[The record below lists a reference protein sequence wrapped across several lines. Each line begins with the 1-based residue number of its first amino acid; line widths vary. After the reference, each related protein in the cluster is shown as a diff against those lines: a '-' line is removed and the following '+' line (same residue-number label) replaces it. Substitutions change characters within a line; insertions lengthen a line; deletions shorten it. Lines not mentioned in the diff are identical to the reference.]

1 MSRAPS
7 AEVSA
12 SAEGALSRVDSRRA
26 VGRRGNWLCMV
37 MLAVTT
43 IVMTPPAHAEDD
55 LQHAVATAAP
65 GAVLSVP
72 PGVHHVHLVLDRPVT
87 LIGEPGAILDGDGQ
101 GDVVRVRVS
110 GVTVRNLTMRNSGRD
125 LTAMNSG
132 VYVEKGVNGAVIEN
146 NRIRDVLFGVYLD
159 GPQHVQVIDNV
170 ITGIAELRV
179 PDRGDGIHLWNDAWC
194 VIKGNDVSAV
204 RDGIYDYVSHDD
216 LIADNHIHDV
226 RYGVHQMY
234 TKREIL
240 QGNISSNN
248 VAGMALMSS
257 DHMRVA
263 DNHIFNNSSYG
274 ILFNYVTYS
283 DISGNDI
290 HDITGDRGGGEQ
302 AVDGGEGKALF
313 VYNSEFNQIHANLL
327 TDSTIGVHITAGSQD
342 NHVYGN
348 AFVNNRTQVKYV
360 QSVADEWSLDG
371 KGNYWSNYLG
381 WDLDDDGI
389 GDVPFRPNDGVDVLL
404 WKYPSA
410 RVLMS
415 SPSILL
421 LRYVQR
427 AFPVFT
433 PPNVQDSHPLMSIPE
448 KLRARAHDPRH

>member
-1 MSRAPS
+1 MNRAPS
-7 AEVSA
+7 AGVPVP
-12 SAEGALSRVDSRRA
+12 AEGALSWAGSRHA
-26 VGRRGNWLCMV
+26 LGHPGNWLYIV
-37 MLAVTT
+37 MLAVAA
-43 IVMTPPAHAEDD
+43 IGMTPTAHAEDD

-65 GAVLSVP
+65 GAVLSVG

-87 LIGEPGAILDGDGQ
+87 LDGQPGAVLDGDGL
-101 GDVVRVRVS
+101 GDVVRIRTS
-110 GVTVRNLTMRNSGRD
+110 GVTLHNLTIRNSGRD

-132 VYVEKGVNGAVIEN
+132 VYVEKGVDGAVIEN
-146 NRIRDVLFGVYLD
+146 NRIQDTLFGVYLD
-159 GPQHVQVIDNV
+159 GPQHVQVIGNV
-170 ITGIAELRV
+170 ITGIAELRI
-179 PDRGDGIHLWNDAWC
+179 PDRGDGIHLWNDAFC
-194 VIKGNDVSAV
+194 VIKGNDVSGT

-216 LIADNHIHDV
+216 LIADNHIHEV

-234 TKREIL
+234 TKHEVL
-240 QGNISSNN
+240 QGNTSWNN

-263 DNHIFNNSSYG
+263 GNHMFNDSSYG

-283 DISGNDI
+283 DISGNEI
-290 HDITGDRGGGEQ
+290 HDIEQ
-302 AVDGGEGKALF
+302 EHGADSQIVDGGEGKALF
-313 VYNSEFNQIHANLL
+313 LYNSEFNRIYNNLL
-327 TDSTIGVHITAGSQD
+327 ADSAIGIHITAGSQD
-342 NHVYGN
+342 NLVYSN
-348 AFVNNRTQVKYV
+348 ALVNNRTQVKYV
-360 QSVADEWSLDG
+360 QNVAEEWSLEG
-371 KGNYWSNYLG
+371 KGNYWSNYFG
-381 WDLDDDGI
+381 WDLDADGI

-433 PPNVQDSHPLMSIPE
+433 PPSVQDSHPLMSMPE
-448 KLRARAHDPRH
+448 KLRARADDPRH

>member
-1 MSRAPS
+1 MKRAPS
-7 AEVSA
+7 AVVSA
-12 SAEGALSRVDSRRA
+12 AAEGAPSSNTLSRALGDRRN
-26 VGRRGNWLCMV
+26 GLCVV
-37 MLAVTT
+37 MLALAA
-43 IVMTPPAHAEDD
+43 IVMAPTAHAEDD
-55 LQHAVATAAP
+55 LQHAIAAAAP
-65 GAVLSVP
+65 GAVLSVAA
-72 PGVHHVHLVLDRPVT
+72 GVHHVRLVLDQPVT
-87 LIGEPGAILDGDGQ
+87 LDGQPGAILDGDGQ
-101 GDVVRVRVS
+101 GDVVRIRS
-110 GVTVRNLTMRNSGRD
+110 AGVTLRNLTLRHSGRD
-125 LTAMNSG
+125 LTAMNAG
-132 VYVEKGVNGAVIEN
+132 VYVEKGVDGAVIEN

-159 GPQHVQVIDNV
+159 GPQHVQVIGNV

-194 VIKGNDVSAV
+194 VIRGNDVSGM

-216 LIADNHIHDV
+216 LIVDNHIHEV

-234 TKREIL
+234 TKRETL
-240 QGNISSNN
+240 QGNVSWNN

-257 DHMRVA
+257 DHLRVV
-263 DNHIFNNSSYG
+263 DNQIFDNASYG

-283 DISGNDI
+283 DIRGNEI
-290 HDITGDRGGGEQ
+290 HDIAQARGAVSQ

-313 VYNSEFNQIHANLL
+313 VYNSGFNRVGDNLL
-327 TDSTIGVHITAGSQD
+327 ADSSIGIHVTAGSQD

-348 AFVNNRTQVKYV
+348 AFVNNQTQMKYV
-360 QSVADEWSLDG
+360 QNIAEEWSLDG

-381 WDLDDDGI
+381 WDLDGDRV
-389 GDVPFRPNDGVDVLL
+389 GDVPFRPNDGIDVLL

-415 SPSILL
+415 SPSVLL

-433 PPNVQDSHPLMSIPE
+433 PPSVQDSHPLMSIPE
-448 KLRARAHDPRH
+448 NLRARAHDPRD

>member
-1 MSRAPS
+1 MRY
-7 AEVSA
+7 
-12 SAEGALSRVDSRRA
+12 ALSPP
-26 VGRRGNWLCMV
+26 GNWLGMV
-37 MLAVTT
+37 MLAVVA
-43 IVMTPPAHAEDD
+43 IVMTPTAHAGDD
-55 LQHAVATAAP
+55 LQQAVASAAP
-65 GAVLSVP
+65 GAVLSVA
-72 PGVHHVHLVLDRPVT
+72 PGVHHVHLVLDHPLT
-87 LIGEPGAILDGDGQ
+87 LNGQPGAILDGDGV
-101 GDVVRVRVS
+101 GDVVRIRS
-110 GVTVRNLTMRNSGRD
+110 AGVTLRNLTVRNSGRD
-125 LTAMNSG
+125 LTAMNAG
-132 VYVEKGVNGAVIEN
+132 VYVEKSVDGAVIQS
-146 NRIRDVLFGVYLD
+146 NRIQDTLFGVYLD
-159 GPQHVQVIDNV
+159 GPQHVQVIGNV

-179 PDRGDGIHLWNDAWC
+179 PDRGDGIHLWNDAHC
-194 VIKGNDVSAV
+194 VIKGNDVSGT

-216 LIADNHIHDV
+216 LIADNHIHQV

-234 TKREIL
+234 TKHEVL
-240 QGNISSNN
+240 QGNISWNN

-263 DNHIFNNSSYG
+263 DNHIFDDSSYG

-283 DISGNDI
+283 DISGNQI
-290 HDITGDRGGGEQ
+290 HDIAQERGADSQ
-302 AVDGGEGKALF
+302 VVDGGEGKALF
-313 VYNSEFNQIHANLL
+313 VYNSEFNRIHANLL
-327 TDSTIGVHITAGSQD
+327 ADSSIGIHITAGSQD

-360 QSVADEWSLDG
+360 QNVADEWSLDG

-381 WDLDDDGI
+381 WDLDGDGL

-433 PPNVQDSHPLMSIPE
+433 PPNVKDSHPLMGIPE
-448 KLRARAHDPRH
+448 KLRARADDPRH